1 MFCQYPV
8 LHTFPE
14 AVKIVCPRCTTPS
27 SFMYSFM
34 ILFHLPLILNMH
46 ELFAADV
53 NQQTF
58 NHTYISMICTGFYFN
73 FPQF

>member
-1 MFCQYPV
+1 
-8 LHTFPE
+8 
-14 AVKIVCPRCTTPS
+14 
-27 SFMYSFM
+27 
-34 ILFHLPLILNMH
+34 MH

-73 FPQF
+73 FPQFWQC